1 MIYHRAFIMIHMG
14 IDPMQFLIT
23 WFKPVV
29 DFMIIK
35 SNLTSLWCTIITTL
49 GTQHPH
55 LSGSILFSFLV
66 NNMYN
71 VRLIPSHSIL
81 LFFMKNGLIMKYTS
95 DSVCTNYWSMSM
107 HVKGVLLWLVWN
119 LCITIERHTSELMYI
134 ISNKY
139 CMCLQLF
146 TKLISI
152 LPCIM

>member
-1 MIYHRAFIMIHMG
+1 MMHNY
-14 IDPMQFLIT
+14 
-23 WFKPVV
+23 
-29 DFMIIK
+29 
-35 SNLTSLWCTIITTL
+35 NCTL

-107 HVKGVLLWLVWN
+107 HVKGVPLWLVWN

-139 CMCLQLF
+139 CMCLQLL
-146 TKLISI
+146 TKLITI